1 MLQAEQAT
9 SASEDRA
16 TIATLIGD
24 QLLASRDL
32 TGAAAAYERARTAA
46 PGLAATEI
54 GRARVAAAQG
64 RLDEAVATLTALVE
78 RSPAPAPAAV
88 LGELQQ
94 AAGHDDEAADSFAL
108 ARAGTELLS
117 GAGSTV
123 DLEAAL
129 FAADHGDATEAVT
142 LAEARLPHAP
152 HRVHRRRAGLGAD
165 EGRSPCGG
173 AAVRRRGAPPR
184 ARAHPHCTSMR
195 PSPSP
200 PPVIPHRPPPPC
212 ERPSNRRPGWSP
224 PCGRRRLRWP
234 TTWAYLS
241 PRTGSHEAPDVARRR
256 WRGRRRHGAR
266 GTRPPRGA
274 HPLGNLTV
282 NTYAGIVVR
291 DDEITV
297 DYVLDL
303 AELPTVQA
311 MQRIDLDGDGELGPA
326 EAARYRGSECASL
339 LDGLEVSL
347 GGRPVPLTSGA
358 GSVRLLPG
366 QGGLETL
373 RLECP
378 LRRPRHARGRCR
390 PRLHRRQLLR
400 SHRLAGDHGGRR
412 PHDRHRHRRARI
424 VRVRPAA
431 RLSDRRSLPAAAGR
445 GRREGRTGRAGPRSG
460 GGVGCAGRS
469 AGAAGP
475 GRGSSD
481 LVVPAHG
488 GRSPAHRRP
497 GGARPP
503 RGPRA
508 RRPAR
513 HRPRARQDADGGVRG
528 RPPGHHPAGG
538 DDRPHRGRHAH
549 GRRPGPRECDLGVA
563 GRRPGPR
570 AAVAHRGQRR
580 AARRLRPGA
589 AVPPGGP
596 RTHRPQP
603 PAPPR
608 PARPRARRHSH
619 EHGHDHDHGHD
630 HEPRARPRP
639 PPPRPRARP
648 DHHHHHDDE
657 PPPLARRGWC

>member
-1 MLQAEQAT
+1 M
-9 SASEDRA
+9 RRR
-16 TIATLIGD
+16 TL
-24 QLLASRDL
+24 LVAA
-32 TGAAAAYERARTAA
+32 GAAV
-46 PGLAATEI
+46 
-54 GRARVAAAQG
+54 VA
-64 RLDEAVATLTALVE
+64 TALV
-78 RSPAPAPAAV
+78 APARPA
-88 LGELQQ
+88 
-94 AAGHDDEAADSFAL
+94 
-108 ARAGTELLS
+108 
-117 GAGSTV
+117 
-123 DLEAAL
+123 
-129 FAADHGDATEAVT
+129 
-142 LAEARLPHAP
+142 
-152 HRVHRRRAGLGAD
+152 
-165 EGRSPCGG
+165 
-173 AAVRRRGAPPR
+173 
-184 ARAHPHCTSMR
+184 
-195 PSPSP
+195 
-200 PPVIPHRPPPPC
+200 
-212 ERPSNRRPGWSP
+212 
-224 PCGRRRLRWP
+224 
-234 TTWAYLS
+234 
-241 PRTGSHEAPDVARRR
+241 
-256 WRGRRRHGAR
+256 
-266 GTRPPRGA
+266 GA

-326 EAARYRGSECASL
+326 EAARYRGVGVRIPARRTGGVARRATGPA
-339 LDGLEVSL
+339 DL
-347 GGRPVPLTSGA
+347 GCRLGPAAPRPGRTGDAPPGVPA
-358 GSVRLLPG
+358 ARA
-366 QGGLETL
+366 
-373 RLECP
+373 
-378 LRRPRHARGRCR
+378 RRARGRCR

-549 GRRPGPRECDLGVA
+549 GRCPGPRECDLGVA

-589 AVPPGGP
+589 AVPAGGP

-608 PARPRARRHSH
+608 PARPRARPRPQPRARARPQ
-619 EHGHDHDHGHD
+619 
-630 HEPRARPRP
+630 PRARPRP
-639 PPPRPRARP
+639 
-648 DHHHHHDDE
+648 
-657 PPPLARRGWC
+657 